1 MRRKLF
7 EDSLSPKTKKLI
19 QHYKGG
25 FYYWFK
31 LPNSINLNQLFIEL
45 LKNKILIIPGDI
57 YFLNNK
63 YNAIRVSVSSIN
75 DYDIPIATNKLSDIV
90 EKYVQRV

>member
-1 MRRKLF
+1 
-7 EDSLSPKTKKLI
+7 
-19 QHYKGG
+19 
-25 FYYWFK
+25 

>member
-7 EDSLSPKTKKLI
+7 EDSLSPKTKELI

-31 LPNSINLNQLFIEL
+31 LPDSINLNQLFIEL
-45 LKNKILIIPGDI
+45 LKNKILVIPGDI

-63 YNAIRVSVSSIN
+63 YNAIRVSISSIN
-75 DYDIPIATNKLSDIV
+75 DSDIPIATDKLSDIV
-90 EKYVQRV
+90 EKYV